1 MKIFKKIKKNRI
13 FKSFFILFLPI
24 LTIISPCFWDMMQ
37 EIFEP
42 VQQNIFYIWTTP
54 SSVWSTVLQQQTE
67 AGFLTINTE
76 ETLIVRLV
84 KFILKITII
93 LSVTMVIY
101 YSVKFLLQVFGGNDL
116 KSIGAKK
123 DLINLIIW
131 LLIALFSITAIELI
145 ISIPKS
151 SLKTSGDLSQNIQH
165 ELLWK
170 NSQNIITF

>member
-54 SSVWSTVLQQQTE
+54 SSVWSTVLQKQTE
-67 AGFLTINTE
+67 VWFLTINTE
-76 ETLIVRLV
+76 EPLIVRLV

-123 DLINLIIW
+123 DLINVLIW
-131 LLIALFSITAIELI
+131 LLIAMFSITAVTLVTSLGKSTFSTNNFDSPVNNVIE
-145 ISIPKS
+145 
-151 SLKTSGDLSQNIQH
+151 H
-165 ELLWK
+165 
-170 NSQNIITF
+170 